1 VKRVLTMMQR
11 KIGADE
17 VPDFYDIARRRRA
30 YFEAAGCRYWVFEQ
44 PTAPGTFVEF
54 AEAPDATTLAAALRA
69 HVGAAFDG
77 PIFAEV
83 ETR

>member
-1 VKRVLTMMQR
+1 MAQR
-11 KIGADE
+11 TLAANE
-17 VPDFYDIARRRRA
+17 LADFYDTARHRRA

-44 PTAPGTFVEF
+44 PTAPGTIVEF
-54 AEAPDATTLAAALRA
+54 AEAPDPETLAAALRA
-69 HVGAAFDG
+69 QAVDAFGG

>member
-1 VKRVLTMMQR
+1 MIQR
-11 KIGADE
+11 TLDAGDIS
-17 VPDFYDIARRRRA
+17 DFYDVARQRRA

-44 PTAPGTFVEF
+44 RTAPGTFLEF
-54 AEAPDATTLAAALRA
+54 AEGPDADTLAAALRA
-69 HVGAAFDG
+69 QAGDTFAG